1 MNVKIRVLYGG
12 TSEEREVSLRSGKGV
27 ATALEQGGF
36 DVELHD
42 LREEAIP
49 VGWHADDAVVFP
61 ILHGTFG
68 EDGQLQEK
76 LERGGFDYAGCGS
89 VSSRICF
96 DKEEALHV
104 AEKLAVPTA
113 RRIVGQGSQDFPIHR
128 VEQEVGFP
136 AILKPACQGSSVD
149 LYRIGNAEELVT
161 ALARIRPGKCLL
173 EEQIQGREFS
183 IGVVG
188 GKALGLVEICP
199 EGGLYDYH
207 HKYTTGATRYL
218 FPAPLEEARTREF
231 QQMAEAIYAGCDCRD
246 FARVDF
252 LQRPEGEP
260 VFLEINTLPGMTET
274 SLLPKSASVCGWNYV
289 ELVKRMVEPAI
300 HRFRLRTGR

>member
-1 MNVKIRVLYGG
+1 MKVKIRVLYGG

-27 ATALEQGGF
+27 ATALQQGGF
-36 DVELHD
+36 DVELYD
-42 LREEAIP
+42 LQEDVLP
-49 VGWHADDAVVFP
+49 VEWHADEAVVFP

-68 EDGQLQEK
+68 EDGQLQQM
-76 LERGGFDYAGCGS
+76 LEARGFDYAGCGS
-89 VSSRICF
+89 VSSRLCF
-96 DKEEALHV
+96 DKEEALHI
-104 AEKLAVPTA
+104 AEKRAVPTA
-113 RRIVGQGSQDFPIHR
+113 RRIVGQGHGDFPIVRVHR
-128 VEQEVGFP
+128 EVGFP

-149 LYRIGNAEELVT
+149 LYRIANAEELDV
-161 ALARIRPGKCLL
+161 ALTRIRPGKCLL

-183 IGVVG
+183 VGVVE

-218 FPAPLEEARTREF
+218 FPAPLEEDRTREI
-231 QQMAEAIYAGCDCRD
+231 QRLAETIYEGCECRD

-252 LQRPEGEP
+252 LQRPGGEP

-289 ELVKRMVEPAI
+289 ELVTRMVEPAI